1 MKKGDPLER
10 YSRHLLLKE
19 IGGQGQQLLNKA
31 KVLIIGLGGLGS
43 PVLQYISG
51 SGVGEIG
58 LVDDDKVDISN
69 LHRQPIYSM
78 KDIGL
83 YKVTQ
88 AKKFAH
94 SINPNININ
103 IYKSRMT
110 SRGTKNIIKD
120 YDIIIDC
127 TDNHLSSL
135 AINDICFKEKK
146 PLISAS
152 VAGFFGQVT
161 TYRSFEYDGPII
173 SSKRSIGFL
182 NNISI
187 PPEHLYFVDYTK
199 KESLPYVEE
208 IKKIDPKYLIVSKE
222 TNLFDGYNNCII
234 KEVTI
239 GKKIDKLAVRNPF
252 LESSVYSDVYI
263 YELNLDIY
271 PACLDKNFKS
281 VYKK

>member
-103 IYKSRMT
+103 IYKGRMT

-161 TYRSFEYDGPII
+161 TYRSFEFNENG
-173 SSKRSIGFL
+173 
-182 NNISI
+182 I
-187 PPEHLYFVDYTK
+187 PNPSYRCLK
-199 KESLPYVEE
+199 INKESEE
-208 IKKIDPKYLIVSKE
+208 NCESLGILGSVAGIIGSIQATEAIKQILGQKDNLVGRLLIFDGSSYAIRLIKIKWDPK
-222 TNLFDGYNNCII
+222 
-234 KEVTI
+234 
-239 GKKIDKLAVRNPF
+239 NP
-252 LESSVYSDVYI
+252 LNGSS
-263 YELNLDIY
+263 
-271 PACLDKNFKS
+271 
-281 VYKK
+281 